1 MTIAYIG
8 PDPEAKSLRCNIID
22 KDVMDAVAYAL
33 KVGAFTSTEVHH
45 DAGLE
50 DLLHGNG
57 RVVGHLGS
65 SSPRYYKHKD
75 DPEWAIIFNTD
86 CPGDAE
92 RGRIIIEPLTKETEE
107 KP

>member
-1 MTIAYIG
+1 MTMAYIG

-22 KDVMDAVAYAL
+22 RDVMDAVAYAL
-33 KVGAFTSTEVHH
+33 ELGTFTSAEVHH

-50 DLLHGNG
+50 DLLQGNG

-65 SSPRYYKHKD
+65 SSPKYYQHHD
-75 DPEWAIIFNTD
+75 DPEWAVIFDTD

-92 RGRIIIEPLTKETEE
+92 RGRIIIEPLTRGMEE
-107 KP
+107 EP